1 MTIQKK
7 KTNCHYCGYLCGFIA
22 GVEDGR
28 IVTLEPDPTRYPYD
42 EKILAGCP
50 RWKMNL
56 DTLDSSRRVNYPMKR
71 KGERTSGDWER
82 VTWDEA
88 LDDIAT
94 KLDALRKEFGP
105 GTLASMIGGP
115 HTSFWPLHRFMSN
128 FGSPNNMG
136 IGQICWNPRIW
147 MDAIT
152 FGWTIEVDIT
162 DETNTFLIWGTN
174 PAESDN
180 SVFWRHILKMSKKS
194 LDGVPHPDIVVIDP
208 RFTKT
213 ARIADIWLA
222 PKSGTDCTL
231 ALSFINVIIEEGLYD
246 KKFVDEWC
254 VGFDELEEHVKP
266 YTPEYAAQVCDVSED
281 DIRRVARMF
290 SRQPSALI
298 SGRGIDQVGQNVSP
312 THRARCIL
320 LAITGNLDRPGANC
334 LAQPSEFVSELDLE
348 DSLANEEV
356 LRKYCL
362 NTGVTPLQSYDGYD
376 FVAQAMNSQEGQ
388 VPATPNS
395 PDTES
400 KSQDSRSLKM
410 LPLRYLASV
419 HPDLALHAMETG
431 GPYPI
436 RALIVEAT
444 NPLLTYADTHRVYK
458 ALMGLDLIVVL
469 DYYMTPT
476 ASIADYVLPAAAAME
491 RPTFQAHGGV
501 ANMAY
506 GGDAAVEPYY
516 ERKVDFDVF
525 RELGM
530 RLGQKDVWPWKTFS
544 EACEYTLAPTG
555 MDWDTYCEIGACYIP
570 PKYGKHLLPIDPNNP
585 EGSKIGFSTRSGKVE
600 LASSVLEDLGGDRLP
615 KPVDVPNLCSDE
627 FIKER
632 EADGWTHVEL
642 ITGGRKQP
650 YNASMYMDNPDF
662 RKRYPAPL
670 VEMSEQTANDL
681 GLDAGDVCCIA
692 TDNGEAYF
700 KVAFA
705 GIRYGLIHADY
716 GWWHPEWGVFDD
728 RRGGMWESN
737 INLLTSCSLD
747 NAEPLI
753 GTWSYNAIDC
763 MIKKSD
769 KDLSWEE

>member
-1 MTIQKK
+1 MGTEKK
-7 KTNCHYCGYLCGFIA
+7 RANCHYCGYLCGFIA

-28 IVTLEPDPTRYPYD
+28 IVSLDPDTTRYPYD
-42 EKILAGCP
+42 EKIFAGCP

-56 DTLDSSRRVNYPMKR
+56 ETMDSPRRINYPLKR
-71 KGERTSGDWER
+71 TGERGAGEWER
-82 VTWDEA
+82 ISWDNA
-88 LDDIAT
+88 LDEIAE
-94 KLDALRKEFGP
+94 KLDDLREKYGP

-152 FGWTIEVDIT
+152 FGWTIEVDVT
-162 DETNTFLIWGTN
+162 KATKTFLIWGTN

-180 SVFWRHILKMSKKS
+180 SVFWRHILKMSNKNIP
-194 LDGVPHPDIVVIDP
+194 DVPHPDIVVIDP

-222 PKSGTDCTL
+222 PKPGTDCTL

-246 KKFVDEWC
+246 KEFVEEWC
-254 VGFDELEEHVKP
+254 VGFDEVKAHVEQF
-266 YTPEYAAQVCDVSED
+266 TPEYAAEICDVD
-281 DIRRVARMF
+281 AQDIYRVARMF
-290 SRQPSALI
+290 ARRPSALI

-334 LAQPSEFVSELDLE
+334 LAEPSSFVQELDLE
-348 DSLANEEV
+348 DSLPNEET

-362 NTGVTPLQSYDGYD
+362 NTNITPLQSYDGYD
-376 FVAQAMNSQEGQ
+376 LVMNAMNSNDSAEVTFEGMSENR
-388 VPATPNS
+388 ARM
-395 PDTES
+395 
-400 KSQDSRSLKM
+400 KKM
-410 LPLRYLASV
+410 LPLRYLASA
-419 HPDLALHAMETG
+419 HPDLVLHAMETG
-431 GPYPI
+431 EPYPV

-444 NPLLTYADTHRVYK
+444 NPILTYADTHRVCN
-458 ALMGLDLIVVL
+458 ALMNLDLIVVL

-476 ASIADYVLPAAAAME
+476 AALADYVLPSAAAME

-516 ERKVDFDVF
+516 ERKVDYDVF
-525 RELGM
+525 RELGI
-530 RLGQKDVWPWKTFS
+530 RLGQADSWPWETFKD
-544 EACEYTLAPTG
+544 ACEYTLSPTG
-555 MDWDTYCEIGACYIP
+555 MDWDAYCEFGMCFIP
-570 PKYGKHLLPIDPNNP
+570 PKYEKYLQPANSNDPDGP
-585 EGSKIGFSTRSGKVE
+585 RKGFSTRSGKVE
-600 LASSVLEDLGGDRLP
+600 LASSVLEDLGGSRLP
-615 KPVDVPNLCSDE
+615 NPVSAPNLCSDD
-627 FIKER
+627 FIKSKQR
-632 EADGWTHVEL
+632 DGWSHISL

-650 YNASMYMDNPDF
+650 YNASMYLDNLEF
-662 RKRYPAPL
+662 RKRYPYPL
-670 VEMSEQTANDL
+670 VEMSEGTAKDL
-681 GLDAGDVCCIA
+681 GLSDGDVACIA

-700 KVAFA
+700 KVALA
-705 GIRYGLIHADY
+705 SIRYGLIHADY
-716 GWWHPEWGVFDD
+716 GWWHPEWDIADG
-728 RRGGMWESN
+728 RLGGIWESN
-737 INLLTSCSLD
+737 INLLTSCSLE

-769 KDLSWEE
+769 KDLSWG